1 MLVDSSFRAGSKMV
15 FLSLSIVFLC
25 ASIPVQAQGGSPVPG
40 GGGMQQVE
48 SGGSAPVPGAEGAVM
63 AASHNFAS
71 GVPAANSKYAQLPL
85 NIFDAKSRL
94 SELRLMANSGRP
106 QEVLEAVSRLSEWLG
121 DMIDAHNKMAQVFA
135 KHDQTKL
142 QAIAEKQA
150 VQKFSQV
157 RNQAQ
162 LLKAEMLMHQHRFP
176 EALTPLVDICIAEP
190 TSATGQAAYGKLKE
204 LGFAEEPSPE
214 AVAAAT
220 AAAEGAEPKH
230 AAAAKASVAPAKT
243 SAALQPALRRIR

>member
-1 MLVDSSFRAGSKMV
+1 MLVDSSFRVGNGKMV
-15 FLSLSIVFLC
+15 LVAMSFLFFAAV
-25 ASIPVQAQGGSPVPG
+25 IPAGAQGGSPLPG
-40 GGGMQQVE
+40 GGAGMQAMDP
-48 SGGSAPVPGAEGAVM
+48 GGSAPVPGADSAGA

-85 NIFDAKSRL
+85 NIFDAKSRM
-94 SELRLMANSGRP
+94 SELRMMANAGRP
-106 QEVLEAVSRLSEWLG
+106 QEVLEAVNRLSEWLG
-121 DMIDAHNKMAQVFA
+121 DMCDAHNRMAQVFA

-142 QAIAEKQA
+142 QAVAEKLA

-162 LLKAEMLMHQHRFP
+162 LLKAEMLMQQHRFA
-176 EALTPLVDICIAEP
+176 EALNPLVDICIAEP

-204 LGFAEEPSPE
+204 LGFAEDPSPE

-220 AAAEGAEPKH
+220 AATEAAESAKH
-230 AAAAKASVAPAKT
+230 AAPAKT
-243 SAALQPALRRIR
+243 SAAITPALKRIR